1 MGFIMTFLYVYLT
14 VTYPLLSLL
23 PIWLIPSSSQ
33 LHCIHV
39 FDCPFFPSLCD
50 PVSFI
55 KVAYKA

>member
-1 MGFIMTFLYVYLT
+1 MHHSGFHYDIFMCV
-14 VTYPLLSLL
+14 PHSHLL

-39 FDCPFFPSLCD
+39 FGCPFFPSLCD